1 MFFQLEDGAGSSK
14 KLKVNNS
21 NRALTDSVTKGA
33 DQDAAMEGRLFQ
45 FGSMP
50 VNLTSA
56 NESAVLYFKNNED
69 ADLEIVNFS
78 FGSNG
83 MTGTNAGDVYL
94 LRLYTNAQGITGGTD
109 TEAVNNNLG
118 SSKKLNADIQFGAEG
133 STVTGGLPAGNALI
147 EPSTFKR
154 FPLYWIVPKGS
165 SLVITV
171 QPAAG
176 NTNATVDLFFDA
188 LVSNGD

>member
-21 NRALTDSVTKGA
+21 NRALTDSVTKGT
-33 DQDAAMEGRLFQ
+33 DQDAAKEGRLFQ

-56 NESAVLYFKNNED
+56 NESAILYFKNNED
-69 ADLEIVNFS
+69 ADLEIVSFS

-83 MTGTNAGDVYL
+83 MTGSNPGDVYL
-94 LRLYTNAQGITGGTD
+94 LRLYTNSQGITGGTD

-154 FPLYWIVPKGS
+154 FPLYWVVPKGS
-165 SLVITV
+165 SLAITV

>member
-21 NRALTDSVTKGA
+21 NRALTDSVTKGT

-94 LRLYTNAQGITGGTD
+94 LRLYTNSQGITGGTD

-154 FPLYWIVPKGS
+154 FPLYWVVPKGS
-165 SLVITV
+165 SLAITV